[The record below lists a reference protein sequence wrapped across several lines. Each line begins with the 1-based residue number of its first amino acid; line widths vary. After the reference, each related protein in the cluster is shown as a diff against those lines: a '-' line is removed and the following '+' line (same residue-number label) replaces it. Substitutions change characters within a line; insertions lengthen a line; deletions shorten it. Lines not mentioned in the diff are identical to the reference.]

1 MNGSW
6 KDAQFHQGD
15 QRDTIVL
22 EPLNQCTW
30 NIFYVAWTMV
40 SLIFLILIFSNSA
53 LNFKNSNHS
62 RSKLCLL
69 QNFS

>member
-30 NIFYVAWTMV
+30 NIFYIAWTMV
-40 SLIFLILIFSNSA
+40 SFIFLIIDAFVENIF
-53 LNFKNSNHS
+53 
-62 RSKLCLL
+62 RSIDIKKIPDNISFL
-69 QNFS
+69 F